1 MRDGQ
6 INRTGKPMI
15 HPLFAVVDEDLAD
28 ATTEPILETMSPVPG
43 RPLTGVVATILQAR
57 GWPNRSSMPNAWSAL
72 FCPMC

>member
-28 ATTEPILETMSPVPG
+28 ATTEPILETTSPVTG
-43 RPLTGVVATILQAR
+43 RPLTGVVATILQ
-57 GWPNRSSMPNAWSAL
+57 
-72 FCPMC
+72 